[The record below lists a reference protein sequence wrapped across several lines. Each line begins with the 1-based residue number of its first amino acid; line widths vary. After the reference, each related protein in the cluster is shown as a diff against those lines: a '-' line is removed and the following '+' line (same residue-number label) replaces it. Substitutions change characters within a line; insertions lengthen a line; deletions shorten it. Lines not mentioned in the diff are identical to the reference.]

1 MKYDLLETGKRI
13 KELRKENGLTQEQF
27 AEMCHTSLV
36 HIGSIEKGIRG
47 ASIELLIDIV
57 CMFDVTLDY
66 LVLGKINYDM
76 YEAQMKVRNAIEALM
91 EIEKKL

>member
-36 HIGSIEKGIRG
+36 HIASIENGRRG
-47 ASIELLIDIV
+47 ASIELFVDIA
-57 CMFDVTLDY
+57 CMFDVSLDY
-66 LVLGKINYDM
+66 LVLGKNKYDED
-76 YEAQMKVRNAIEALM
+76 EAKAKVRNAIEALI

>member
-27 AEMCHTSLV
+27 AEMLNISIV
-36 HIGSIEKGIRG
+36 HIASIEKGIRG

-66 LVLGKINYDM
+66 LVLGKINYDK